1 MRFPEEK
8 GLMEKN
14 FQMDDVVMVHSTMS
28 SMDGK
33 VGKIKGKPCVG
44 MCDFY
49 IVVFDQPPEDS
60 RPDTAIFLT
69 EACLKIA

>member
-1 MRFPEEK
+1 MKFPEAK
-8 GLMEKN
+8 SLMEKN
-14 FQMDDVVMVHSTMS
+14 FQMDDDVMVHSTMS

-33 VGKIKGKPCVG
+33 VGKIKGKHCVG
-44 MCDFY
+44 MCDFLSSF
-49 IVVFDQPPEDS
+49 FDQPPEDS